1 MPFRSSTAPVAALL
15 LTALVA
21 VSAKAGDYTD
31 SAGRRV
37 ALPDQVS
44 RVLAAGP
51 SADALVFSLA
61 PDELMGWSRA
71 PTPPFLPKGARGR
84 PVTGLMLGPNAPD
97 AAGTVS
103 RLHPDLVI
111 AAGMVTPERAALAD
125 QLQQQTGVPVI
136 LVDDSMTRIPRAL
149 RSVGAVLG
157 VSDRAGDL
165 ATYAEHAIDALRGR
179 LLIQPAQPRPR
190 VYYARGANGLETA
203 LPGSPAGEFLDEA
216 GAINVAGALGRG
228 ERVQV
233 TIDQVQGWAP
243 DLIIAEQRSFY
254 DTVQRNAGWSQLA
267 AVRDRKVY
275 LAPTSPFG
283 WVDDPPGV
291 NRLIG
296 LYWMSDLLYRDATQE
311 DLRDTV
317 SEFYETFYKIK
328 LTDKELDA
336 LVKPAEPPRKTDPME
351 ALLGIDTTS
360 SAIPPLNLPGMHAR
374 PARRDA
380 GHDLA
385 EHAGDRPAGNA
396 DEPEPAV
403 AAGK

>member
-1 MPFRSSTAPVAALL
+1 MPFRPSAAPVAALL
-15 LTALVA
+15 LTMLMG
-21 VSAKAGDYTD
+21 VSARAGDYTD
-31 SAGRRV
+31 SAGRHV
-37 ALPDQVS
+37 TLPD
-44 RVLAAGP
+44 RVTHVLTAGP
-51 SADALVFSLA
+51 SADALVSVLA
-61 PDELMGWSRA
+61 PEELMGWSRA
-71 PTPPFLPKGARGR
+71 PRPPYVPKGAARL
-84 PVTGLMLGPNAPD
+84 PVTGLMLGPSAPD
-97 AAGTVS
+97 AAGTVA

-136 LVDDSMTRIPRAL
+136 LVDDSMTRIASVL
-149 RSVGAVLG
+149 RSVGVILG
-157 VSDRAGDL
+157 VKDRAEDL
-165 ATYAEHAIDALRGR
+165 ATYAEHAVDALRGR

-216 GAINVAGALGRG
+216 GAINVAGPLGRG

-233 TIDQVQGWAP
+233 TVDQVQGWAP

-254 DTVQRNAGWSQLA
+254 GTVHRDPAWSQVA

-275 LAPTSPFG
+275 LAPESPFG

-317 SEFYETFYKIK
+317 AEFYATFYNVK
-328 LTDKELDA
+328 LTDKDLDA
-336 LVKPAEPPRKTDPME
+336 LVKPAEPPRKTDPMQ
-351 ALLGIDTTS
+351 ALLGIDTS
-360 SAIPPLNLPGMHAR
+360 STALPPLALPGT
-374 PARRDA
+374 P
-380 GHDLA
+380 
-385 EHAGDRPAGNA
+385 PAGRRGITPST
-396 DEPEPAV
+396 EGIVPP
-403 AAGK
+403 GMPMSPSPLSPPKY

>member
-1 MPFRSSTAPVAALL
+1 MPFRLFTAPVAALL
-15 LTALVA
+15 LATLIG

-37 ALPDQVS
+37 TLPDHVAH
-44 RVLAAGP
+44 VLTAGP
-51 SADALVFSLA
+51 SADALVFALA

-71 PTPPFLPKGARGR
+71 PHPPYLPKSGARL

-111 AAGMVTPERAALAD
+111 AAGTVTPERAALAD

-136 LVDDSMTRIPRAL
+136 LVDDSMTRTPSVL

-157 VSDRAGDL
+157 VKDRAEDL

-179 LLIQPAQPRPR
+179 LLIVPSQPRPR
-190 VYYARGANGLETA
+190 VYYARGPNGLETA

-216 GAINVAGALGRG
+216 GAINVAGALGRDQ
-228 ERVQV
+228 RVQV
-233 TIDQVQGWAP
+233 TVDQVQGWAP
-243 DLIIAEQRSFY
+243 DIIIAEQRSFY
-254 DTVQRNAGWSQLA
+254 DTVQRDPGWNQIA

-275 LAPTSPFG
+275 LAPESPFG
-283 WVDDPPGV
+283 WVDDPPGI

-317 SEFYETFYKIK
+317 SEFYDTFYKVK
-328 LTDKELDA
+328 LTDKDLDA

-351 ALLGIDTTS
+351 ALLGIDASS
-360 SAIPPLNLPGMHAR
+360 SAIPPLALPGLPGRRSNLPSTLGIVPPGM
-374 PARRDA
+374 PMSPSP
-380 GHDLA
+380 LA
-385 EHAGDRPAGNA
+385 P
-396 DEPEPAV
+396 P
-403 AAGK
+403 KY